1 MLALVT
7 TPAPEAAPVPTAAPI
22 PAPAAA
28 PETAETEAPAA
39 PAAPAP
45 EDPAA
50 AEQAAPAA
58 EDAATAPAGPAA
70 ESEPQYVQVAG
81 AAAPASTSF
90 SEAAETE
97 FVALTNQARAAVGA
111 PGVARSA
118 TLDGYARAHAAA
130 MVEAGQIHHSDI
142 ASLLGPFS
150 TVGENVGVGPA
161 VGDIQAALTQSPT
174 HYSNM
179 VEPGFTSV
187 GVGTLVDGAGMI
199 WTVHVYG
206 ARSAPRFRWR
216 PAEASG

>member
-1 MLALVT
+1 MLAFVT
-7 TPAPEAAPVPTAAPI
+7 TPAPEAAPVADGRPEAPL
-22 PAPAAA
+22 PPPR
-28 PETAETEAPAA
+28 PETAETEAARPPPAA
-39 PAAPAP
+39 QAAAGGG
-45 EDPAA
+45 PAA
-50 AEQAAPAA
+50 AEDPARRRTRPPRCQRRRGRSGGPP
-58 EDAATAPAGPAA
+58 DPAA
-70 ESEPQYVQVAG
+70 ESEPQYVQVAA

-111 PGVARSA
+111 PVWSPATPRS
-118 TLDGYARAHAAA
+118 TSYARAHAAA

-161 VGDIQAALTQSPT
+161 VGNIQAALTQSPT

-179 VEPGFTSV
+179 VEPGFTSM

-206 ARSAPRFRWR
+206 A
-216 PAEASG
+216 